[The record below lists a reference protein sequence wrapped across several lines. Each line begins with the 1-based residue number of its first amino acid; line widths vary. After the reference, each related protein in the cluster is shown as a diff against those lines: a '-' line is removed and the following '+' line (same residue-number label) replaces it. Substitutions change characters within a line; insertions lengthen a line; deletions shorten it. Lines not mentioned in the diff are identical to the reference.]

1 MAPCLEG
8 ECRYNGAEPMPLFKK
23 ILIANRGEIAV
34 RVMRTCREMG
44 IRTVAVYSDAD
55 REAVHV
61 RAADEA
67 WRLGPP
73 PATESYLSVQRVIG
87 AARSSG
93 AEAIHPG
100 YGFLSEN
107 PLLSKA
113 CSTAGIEFIGPDPGP
128 MEKLGN
134 KLQARKMA
142 QEVGLGVLPGTTD
155 AVSDVEE
162 VLECG
167 RRWGYP
173 LLLKAAAGGGGR
185 GMRVVRK
192 ADQASAE
199 LRAAQ
204 NEARAAFDNSTVYV
218 ERYLENPRHVE
229 IQVLSDRHGNS
240 LALGERECSIQRRH
254 QKLIEE
260 SPSPA
265 AGRQE
270 LEEAGRNAA
279 ALCAAAG
286 YAGAA
291 TFEFL
296 MDSSGKLMF
305 MEVNTRLQVEHPVTE
320 ARFGVDL
327 VEQQI
332 RIAAGEKLPDWL
344 VARRPRGAA
353 IEVRI
358 YAEDPEEYFL
368 PDPGVVEILQLPEGP
383 GVRCDSSI
391 YQGYRVP
398 TEYDPLLV
406 KVITWGRSR
415 PQALARMR
423 RALSECRISGL
434 RTTQPFLAW
443 VLVDP
448 EFRAGRYSTGFVAE
462 RWDNRSVERKK
473 RRRKSNSRV
482 TGAMPLRVRAALAA
496 VALEAR
502 RYSRAAA
509 VQSSPRLSSWRR
521 ALGPQRDVGGG
532 WSGRGGR
539 G

>member
-1 MAPCLEG
+1 
-8 ECRYNGAEPMPLFKK
+8 MPLFKK

-44 IRTVAVYSDAD
+44 IRSVAVYSDVD

-73 PATESYLSVQRVIG
+73 PAIESYLSVERVID

-93 AEAIHPG
+93 AQALHPG

-107 PLLSKA
+107 PLLSEA
-113 CSTAGIEFIGPDPGP
+113 CTTAGIVFIGPDPGP
-128 MEKLGN
+128 MERLGN

-142 QEVGLGVLPGTTD
+142 GEVGLEVLPGTTD
-155 AVSDVEE
+155 AVSGVEE

-167 RRWGYP
+167 RSWGYP

-192 ADQASAE
+192 AGQAAAE

-204 NEARAAFDNSTVYV
+204 NEARAAFDNPSVYV

-265 AGRQE
+265 AGRKE
-270 LEEAGRNAA
+270 LEDAGQNAA
-279 ALCAAAG
+279 LLCAAAG

-291 TFEFL
+291 TVEFL
-296 MDSSGKLMF
+296 MDAGGKLTF

-332 RIAAGEKLPDWL
+332 RIAAGEKLPEWL
-344 VARRPRGAA
+344 ATRRPRGAA
-353 IEVRI
+353 IEVRV

-368 PDPGVVEILQLPEGP
+368 PAPGVVEILQLPEGP

-398 TEYDPLLV
+398 AEYDPLLV

-434 RTTQPFLAW
+434 RSTQPFLAW
-443 VLVDP
+443 VLADP

-473 RRRKSNSRV
+473 RRRKSTSRV
-482 TGAMPLRVRAALAA
+482 TGAVPFRVRAALVA

-502 RYSRAAA
+502 RHGRSTAAET
-509 VQSSPRLSSWRR
+509 STRLSPWRR
-521 ALGPQRDVGGG
+521 VLDPQRGPGEG
-532 WSGRGGR
+532 WPGRGGR

>member
-1 MAPCLEG
+1 
-8 ECRYNGAEPMPLFKK
+8 MPLFKK

-34 RVMRTCREMG
+34 RIMRTCREMG
-44 IRTVAVYSDAD
+44 IRTVAAYSDAD

-73 PATESYLSVQRVIG
+73 PATESYLSVERVIE

-113 CSTAGIEFIGPDPGP
+113 CSEAGLVFIGPDPRP
-128 MEKLGN
+128 MERLGN
-134 KLQARKMA
+134 KLQAREMA
-142 QEVGLGVLPGTTD
+142 REAGLGVLPGTRD
-155 AVSDVEE
+155 AVSGVGEI
-162 VLECG
+162 LECG
-167 RRWGYP
+167 RSWGYP

-192 ADQASAE
+192 EGHAAAE

-204 NEARAAFDNSTVYV
+204 NEAQRAFGNPSVYV
-218 ERYLENPRHVE
+218 ERYLEQPRHIE
-229 IQVLSDRHGNS
+229 IQVLSDRHGHS
-240 LALGERECSIQRRH
+240 LVLGERECSIQRRH

-279 ALCAAAG
+279 ALCTAAG

-291 TFEFL
+291 TVEFL
-296 MDSSGKLMF
+296 MDSRGKLTF

-320 ARFGVDL
+320 ARFGVDI

-332 RIAAGEKLPDWL
+332 RIAAGEELPEWL
-344 VARRPRGAA
+344 TTRRPRGAA
-353 IEVRI
+353 IEVRV

-368 PDPGVVEILQLPEGP
+368 PDPGVVKILQLPEGP
-383 GVRCDSSI
+383 GVRCDSGI

-398 TEYDPLLV
+398 MEYDPLLV

-443 VLVDP
+443 VLADP

-462 RWDNRSVERKK
+462 RWDNRSSERKK
-473 RRRKSNSRV
+473 RRRKSHGRV
-482 TGAMPLRVRAALAA
+482 TEVMPLRVRAALAA
-496 VALEAR
+496 VALEVR
-502 RYSRAAA
+502 RYSRATARL
-509 VQSSPRLSSWRR
+509 SSTSLSSWRR
-521 ALGPQRDVGGG
+521 ALGHQRDPGGG
-532 WSGRGGR
+532 WSGRGG
-539 G
+539 GG